1 MSYLKVKN
9 RDGLYR
15 DTNSNAI
22 LNDNVSDFDRYI
34 ENRKK
39 MIKNNERVED
49 LEQSFQDM
57 KNDLDD
63 IKNLLKKLANGQ

>member
-1 MSYLKVKN
+1 
-9 RDGLYR
+9 
-15 DTNSNAI
+15 
-22 LNDNVSDFDRYI
+22 
-34 ENRKK
+34 
-39 MIKNNERVED
+39 VED